1 MTNKK
6 TPTPLMF
13 PLRSHDVWR
22 DVWRDAYQYVLAA
35 CRAAGIEMPVT
46 DQQVPILWKV
56 RLKELPAEQFDRLL
70 QSLIDQV
77 ELGISDDYR
86 EYMRE
91 GYDLSILTMDLDHY
105 LRSTWARA
113 DRGSDLSDPE
123 SGALEVARWLAAR
136 EEYDAAVPK
145 PESVLDIVTGGER
158 VHEALVC
165 YGEWEDWDPDF
176 LAAMTRYRDACTF
189 VESMN
194 AKWRSLIA
202 HRHETTPSPLS
213 GSLFS
218 DPKKPKKPKKP

>member
-22 DVWRDAYQYVLAA
+22 DAYQYVLAA
-35 CRAAGIEMPVT
+35 CRAAGIEMPLT
-46 DQQVPILWKV
+46 AQQAPILWKV
-56 RLKELPAEQFDRLL
+56 RLKELPTEQFDRLL

-77 ELGISDDYR
+77 ELGISDGYR

-113 DRGSDLSDPE
+113 DRGSDLSELEP
-123 SGALEVARWLAAR
+123 GGMEVARWLAAR
-136 EEYDAAVPK
+136 EEYDADVAK
-145 PESVLDIVTGGER
+145 PASVLDIVAGGGKV

-165 YGEWEDWDPDF
+165 YGEDWDPDF
-176 LAAMTRYRDACTF
+176 LAAMTRYRDACTLIDA
-189 VESMN
+189 MN

-202 HRHETTPSPLS
+202 HRNETTPRPLS

-218 DPKKPKKPKKP
+218 EKPKKP